1 MEGDFFKVIFLHALI
16 YFDLFKDTFIHI
28 SYIYI
33 YIANVVLFFP
43 CSKDLISIGINSI
56 E

>member
-1 MEGDFFKVIFLHALI
+1 MEGDFFKVFFLHALI

-33 YIANVVLFFP
+33 YT
-43 CSKDLISIGINSI
+43 
-56 E
+56 